1 MRKLEHSSGA
11 VLYTEEQGEI
21 RYILVQERNGNWGF
35 PKGHIEAGESRR
47 QTALREI
54 REETGLHARLEGHF
68 SQTIRYWLKKGTE
81 KEVTY
86 FLARRRAGKIDW
98 NPEGIMAVKA
108 FSFSDALGMISHR
121 NARSVLRRAEE
132 YRLSRLKPDSLP
144 SPEKEA

>member
-54 REETGLHARLEGHF
+54 REETGLAFFPAQGRCLLQLQRRDDFLDVWLFEGSFTLEQVVLQPGETCGKRLA
-68 SQTIRYWLKKGTE
+68 S
-81 KEVTY
+81 
-86 FLARRRAGKIDW
+86 
-98 NPEGIMAVKA
+98 
-108 FSFSDALGMISHR
+108 
-121 NARSVLRRAEE
+121 AEE
-132 YRLSRLKPDSLP
+132 ILSLAESETLVPYSYLQALFANPALLRYNHS
-144 SPEKEA
+144 